1 MASGRGVAFA
11 ERGEEGRPWTEL
23 PVPLRSDT
31 QPMLFESSTGLF
43 MEEFTPRRRLKGW
56 PRRRKVVIGAGAVF
70 DAR

>member
-23 PVPLRSDT
+23 QCPSDLIPNRSYLKVQQFDGRVH
-31 QPMLFESSTGLF
+31 F
-43 MEEFTPRRRLKGW
+43 KGW

-70 DAR
+70 DARRMK